1 MNLDSN
7 FINASINQDRRG
19 TMAELDESL
28 LDQEDPDMP
37 DQEQLEHTNSNTDST
52 AFTREHS
59 KNIKQLVEIDIKIFN
74 RL

>member
-37 DQEQLEHTNSNTDST
+37 DQE
-52 AFTREHS
+52 
-59 KNIKQLVEIDIKIFN
+59 
-74 RL
+74 